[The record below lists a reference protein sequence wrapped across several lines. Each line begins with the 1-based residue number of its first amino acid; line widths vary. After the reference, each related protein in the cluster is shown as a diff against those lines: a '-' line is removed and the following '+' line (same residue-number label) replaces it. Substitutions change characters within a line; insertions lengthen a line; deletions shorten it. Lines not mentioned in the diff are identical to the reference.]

1 MCENERLSERHNRHW
16 QGVFLSSE
24 AGGQPVSCLH
34 PRIRRAK
41 CQVESLPEQCSHP
54 GPLSLLLSLS
64 FSSCV
69 SAAFSLLFGADAGAA
84 VCCKCAGE
92 RTPHTHLP
100 THTYSHSN
108 WFSRS
113 TIESKTQKLLSLHF
127 FYFFLVG
134 VSRDSGWELKCR
146 EGNGEGGETM
156 IGKKQSWYA
165 QWTLLLSVKPQ
176 PCIQ

>member
-1 MCENERLSERHNRHW
+1 M
-16 QGVFLSSE
+16 F
-24 AGGQPVSCLH
+24 CLH

-54 GPLSLLLSLS
+54 GPLRLLLSLS

-92 RTPHTHLP
+92 RTPYTNTYPHTRTRTQTDSAGVRLKAKP
-100 THTYSHSN
+100 
-108 WFSRS
+108 RS
-113 TIESKTQKLLSLHF
+113 CFPCT
-127 FYFFLVG
+127 FFLVG

-156 IGKKQSWYA
+156 IGKKQSWSA
-165 QWTLLLSVKPQ
+165 
-176 PCIQ
+176 